1 MTIEID
7 DAVLDQG
14 CLADTIRVAIVYIF
28 YRLRQG
34 VEQPHP
40 DRHDRDWYKNFTD
53 DVYRALRLRRLL
65 EALDPSERKESET
78 WFQESG
84 LATSRSSAGASAEG

>member
-7 DAVLDQG
+7 DSVLDRG
-14 CLADTIRVAIVYIF
+14 CLAHTVRVAIVYIF
-28 YRLRQG
+28 NRMRNG

-40 DRHDRDWYKNFTD
+40 DRHDADWYRNFTD

-65 EALDPSERKESET
+65 EALDPDERKESET
-78 WFQESG
+78 
-84 LATSRSSAGASAEG
+84 